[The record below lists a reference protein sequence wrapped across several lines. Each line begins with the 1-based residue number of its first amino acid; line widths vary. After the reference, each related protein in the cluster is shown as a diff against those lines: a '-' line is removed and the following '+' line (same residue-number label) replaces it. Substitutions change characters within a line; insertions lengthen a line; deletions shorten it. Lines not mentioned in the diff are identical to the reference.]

1 MKKKWFLFFLFFLT
15 LEQTNLSTSI
25 SEIEAWKVNE

>member
-1 MKKKWFLFFLFFLT
+1 MGKKKNLICFFFT
-15 LEQTNLSTSI
+15 LEQTNLSTTI